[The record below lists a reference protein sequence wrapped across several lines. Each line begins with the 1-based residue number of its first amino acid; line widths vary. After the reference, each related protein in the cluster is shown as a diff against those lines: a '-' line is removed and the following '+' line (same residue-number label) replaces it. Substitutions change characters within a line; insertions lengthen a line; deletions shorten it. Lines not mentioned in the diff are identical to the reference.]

1 MRFQCYPQC
10 HKCFIA
16 TKQNMILL
24 QERGVLEDSK
34 TVFSFSVSALLAE
47 LFQIK
52 DKASMQ
58 KNTFFALF
66 LCSTRT
72 AIF

>member
-1 MRFQCYPQC
+1 
-10 HKCFIA
+10 
-16 TKQNMILL
+16 MILL

-58 KNTFFALF
+58 KIPFLPSFYALLAQQFFD
-66 LCSTRT
+66 T
-72 AIF
+72 

>member
-10 HKCFIA
+10 HKCCIA

-34 TVFSFSVSALLAE
+34 TVFSFSVSALVAE

-52 DKASMQ
+52 DKASM
-58 KNTFFALF
+58 
-66 LCSTRT
+66 
-72 AIF
+72 